1 MTDKITFQL
10 MGETGCAGGKC
21 PAIYLGSDGKYYVQ
35 GVTVSDDVRAE
46 VALPQEKTLC
56 AFLPSLFR
64 ARWSPDRTWK
74 SHTSYLPSYR

>member
-35 GVTVSDDVRAE
+35 GVTVSDDVRA
-46 VALPQEKTLC
+46 
-56 AFLPSLFR
+56 SLGIAAGEDVVCVPAELIQGKMESR
-64 ARWSPDRTWK
+64 
-74 SHTSYLPSYR
+74 